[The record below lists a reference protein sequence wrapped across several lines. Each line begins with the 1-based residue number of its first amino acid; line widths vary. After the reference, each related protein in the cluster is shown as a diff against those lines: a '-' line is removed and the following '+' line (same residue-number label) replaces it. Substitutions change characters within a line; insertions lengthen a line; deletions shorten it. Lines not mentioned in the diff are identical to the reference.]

1 MIEIAIDVAD
11 EATLR
16 LWHTIAKLTE
26 RLPETW
32 VLIGGLM
39 VQLHAMEHGVVDVRL
54 TRDIDMLGQARPP
67 GALPAIDAALR
78 SDGFDL
84 QDPDLDGYG
93 YRYERDGVVVDVLAP
108 DGLKPPPIL
117 AGGVTAVG
125 VPGGTQALGRS
136 EAVIVRVGERSFQLR
151 RPTLLGAIL
160 IKARSLMVHV
170 DPASQRE
177 DLLRLLSLVDDPRGQ
192 AASLGDSERKWLRR
206 AEARLNLEAPSL
218 LAPDLQRRA
227 GLAYRLLVRG
237 STESGRGGAAL
248 DRRTPPSRAVRR
260 PPGRGGLDR

>member
-1 MIEIAIDVAD
+1 
-11 EATLR
+11 
-16 LWHTIAKLTE
+16 
-26 RLPETW
+26 
-32 VLIGGLM
+32 M

-54 TRDIDMLGQARPP
+54 TRDIDMLGQARPQ
-67 GALPAIDAALR
+67 GALPAIDAAPR

-108 DGLKPPPIL
+108 DALKPPPIL
-117 AGGVTAVG
+117 AGGVTAVS

-160 IKARSLMVHV
+160 IKARSLTVHV
-170 DPASQRE
+170 DPPSQRE

-192 AASLGDSERKWLRR
+192 AASPPV
-206 AEARLNLEAPSL
+206 ARH
-218 LAPDLQRRA
+218 
-227 GLAYRLLVRG
+227 V
-237 STESGRGGAAL
+237 SGASL
-248 DRRTPPSRAVRR
+248 DR
-260 PPGRGGLDR
+260 D